1 MLSSRSGA
9 SSVSGSTLSTSIL
22 ASVMVPVLSTHRT
35 STRARASMQFISC
48 TNTFWRVSLIADTAM
63 ATLVNRYSPSGI
75 MPTNAATVASA
86 LSVKVLLS
94 ISNS

>member
-1 MLSSRSGA
+1 
-9 SSVSGSTLSTSIL
+9 
-22 ASVMVPVLSTHRT
+22 
-35 STRARASMQFISC
+35 MQFISC